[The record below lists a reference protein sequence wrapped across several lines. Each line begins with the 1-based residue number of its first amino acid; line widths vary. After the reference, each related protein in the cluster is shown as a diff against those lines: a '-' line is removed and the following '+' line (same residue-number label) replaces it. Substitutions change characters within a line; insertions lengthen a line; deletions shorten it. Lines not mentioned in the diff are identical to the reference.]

1 MSLTADLF
9 DAVSATVQA
18 SAVDIPVAHAGI
30 HFEPPTNGQWL
41 EVIPFF
47 NGNRDYFAVSVAQGF
62 FRIAVVSRL
71 GEGINPALELAEA
84 VATWFPMSSRIG
96 EAVITKSAGIG
107 GIIQDHDRI
116 TIPVT
121 FHWKQVR

>member
-1 MSLTADLF
+1 MSLTSDLF
-9 DAVSATVQA
+9 NAVSANVQA
-18 SAVDIPVAHAGI
+18 NATVPVAHAGI
-30 HFEPPTNGQWL
+30 HFEPPDNGLWI
-41 EVIPFF
+41 EVLPFF

-62 FRIAVVSRL
+62 FRIAVNSRL
-71 GEGINPALELAEA
+71 GCGIMPALELAEE
-84 VATWFPMSSRIG
+84 VAAWFPMSSRIG

-116 TIPVT
+116 TVPVT

>member
-1 MSLTADLF
+1 MSLTSDLF

-18 SAVDIPVAHAGI
+18 NATVHVAHAGI
-30 HFEPPTNGQWL
+30 HFEPPTEGQWL

-62 FRIAVVSRL
+62 FRIAVNSRL
-71 GEGINPALELAEA
+71 GRGIMPALELAEE

-116 TIPVT
+116 AVPVT

>member
-1 MSLTADLF
+1 MSLTSDLF

-18 SAVDIPVAHAGI
+18 NATVPVAHAGI
-30 HFEPPTNGQWL
+30 HFEPPTEGQWL
-41 EVIPFF
+41 EVTPFF

-62 FRIAVVSRL
+62 FRIAVNSRL
-71 GEGINPALELAEA
+71 GSGIMPALELAEE

-116 TIPVT
+116 AVPVT

>member
-1 MSLTADLF
+1 MSLTSDLF
-9 DAVSATVQA
+9 DAVSATVT
-18 SAVDIPVAHAGI
+18 SSTTLPIAHAGI
-30 HFEPPTNGQWL
+30 HFTPPDNGLWI
-41 EVIPFF
+41 EVLPFF

-62 FRIAVVSRL
+62 FRIAVNSRL
-71 GEGINPALELAEA
+71 GSGIMPALELAEE

-116 TIPVT
+116 TVPVT